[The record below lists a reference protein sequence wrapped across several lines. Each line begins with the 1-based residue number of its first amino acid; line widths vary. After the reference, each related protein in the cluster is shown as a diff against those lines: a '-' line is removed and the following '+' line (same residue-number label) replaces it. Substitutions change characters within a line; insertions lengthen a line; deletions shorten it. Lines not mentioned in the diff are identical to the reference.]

1 MEQTPAH
8 HLRLG
13 AWIDAIVVKPLGGR
27 RFLVRAAQAPRGW
40 TVELHTRTPESIVE
54 GEHIRCWVVKVS
66 PLHSQILLHEGD
78 FGRLPI
84 SEAMRP
90 RYRQGLQ
97 AVMGA
102 IPATA
107 DNLADARGMVVR
119 IQKQNQADWL
129 TVWQILGE
137 PSSGDVKRFLQ
148 VIDELRE
155 VRKTEPD
162 RINEIIEEAVIDFGS
177 MLELAVKQLA
187 KPASPLS
194 P

>member
-1 MEQTPAH
+1 
-8 HLRLG
+8 
-13 AWIDAIVVKPLGGR
+13 
-27 RFLVRAAQAPRGW
+27 
-40 TVELHTRTPESIVE
+40 
-54 GEHIRCWVVKVS
+54 
-66 PLHSQILLHEGD
+66 
-78 FGRLPI
+78 
-84 SEAMRP
+84 MRP
-90 RYRQGLQ
+90 RYRQGFQ

-119 IQKQNQADWL
+119 IHKQNQADWL